1 MKIKCT
7 EEHSMKQEVKTTAII
22 TGSGRGIGKE
32 TAIILAKKSV
42 NVVICSRTQSEI
54 NSAVEEIN
62 RQTDNSSVLGVR
74 CDVSIASEVNSLVK
88 SAIEK
93 FGSNTIDILVN
104 NAGVAFNRRL
114 IDTSEEEWDQT
125 INSSL
130 KGAFLFT
137 KAVLPYMIS
146 NGSGVILNVNS
157 GAGKAGFG
165 NLSAYCASKFGLVGL
180 AESLALEVSKY
191 DNIRVLT
198 IFLGEVATKMWQE
211 YDFRYY
217 QKNKSKMLQPKD
229 VAEKIAEM
237 IFDTKKYKN
246 GDSFEMYS
254 NDI

>member
-1 MKIKCT
+1 
-7 EEHSMKQEVKTTAII
+7 MKQEAKKTAII

-42 NVVICSRTQSEI
+42 NVVVCSRTQSEI
-54 NSAVEEIN
+54 NSTVEEIYK
-62 RQTDNSSVLGVR
+62 QTSNSNILDIK
-74 CDVSIASEVNSLVK
+74 CDVSIPSEVNSLVK
-88 SAIEK
+88 STIEK

-125 INSSL
+125 INSNL

-146 NGSGVILNVNS
+146 KKSGVILNVNS
-157 GAGKAGFG
+157 GAGKAGFS

-180 AESLALEVSKY
+180 AESLALEVSEHQ
-191 DNIRVLT
+191 NIRVLT

-237 IFDTKKYKN
+237 IFDTKTYKN
-246 GDSFEMYS
+246 RDSIEMYS
-254 NDI
+254 SDI